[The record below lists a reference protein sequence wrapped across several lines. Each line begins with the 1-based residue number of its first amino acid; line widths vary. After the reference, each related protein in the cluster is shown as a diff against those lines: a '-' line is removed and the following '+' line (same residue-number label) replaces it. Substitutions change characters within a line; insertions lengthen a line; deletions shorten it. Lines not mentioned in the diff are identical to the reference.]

1 MENERRIAN
10 SYGIYSLW
18 FNWAIS
24 IGLLVAVPIFSLYI
38 SKLWIPIIAIFFEV
52 VLYSMMRYSSNI
64 YLPTCF
70 RLHYISMIILLWSS
84 LIMCVIN
91 LVLNQKIFKIPFL
104 TDNVNEEVPYISV
117 LIISTVAV
125 CVIVL
130 NLKSK
135 YNSLICKNCKAIH
148 GSTAERGFLGKL
160 FSQEGLFLTQ
170 ISLMIFVVIS
180 IISWVYYFIFY
191 INTNINDL
199 DRFVFV
205 WSLVILYG
213 LSLIYLG
220 IRYFSLWLYYRQN
233 IEGQS
238 LRYNSSSYV
247 RYIIICGDYI
257 YLKTPDI
264 IKDNVMADEDKVDI
278 PARLFIKYKKS
289 IRTQDAVDYFNSLSG
304 IANAELRFLYEN
316 TNFNTECNIFHYA
329 YFVDNFE
336 TINNSRLEGKWYTL
350 SEIKYFILN
359 NKVSEIFSS
368 EMNRVF
374 KIVSAWK
381 TYDINGNRRYNIRHY
396 QPTFRLCDMKDW
408 DIDYN
413 DIRWLLVAENNADK
427 RFFYFRKFWT
437 NYIIGIIR

>member
-148 GSTAERGFLGKL
+148 
-160 FSQEGLFLTQ
+160 
-170 ISLMIFVVIS
+170 
-180 IISWVYYFIFY
+180 
-191 INTNINDL
+191 
-199 DRFVFV
+199 
-205 WSLVILYG
+205 
-213 LSLIYLG
+213 
-220 IRYFSLWLYYRQN
+220 
-233 IEGQS
+233 
-238 LRYNSSSYV
+238 
-247 RYIIICGDYI
+247 
-257 YLKTPDI
+257 
-264 IKDNVMADEDKVDI
+264 
-278 PARLFIKYKKS
+278 
-289 IRTQDAVDYFNSLSG
+289 
-304 IANAELRFLYEN
+304 
-316 TNFNTECNIFHYA
+316 
-329 YFVDNFE
+329 
-336 TINNSRLEGKWYTL
+336 
-350 SEIKYFILN
+350 
-359 NKVSEIFSS
+359 
-368 EMNRVF
+368 
-374 KIVSAWK
+374 
-381 TYDINGNRRYNIRHY
+381 
-396 QPTFRLCDMKDW
+396 
-408 DIDYN
+408 
-413 DIRWLLVAENNADK
+413 
-427 RFFYFRKFWT
+427 
-437 NYIIGIIR
+437 